1 MGFEDEVE
9 KAGKSSFSFPKGKM
23 TLEKAVELGEY
34 DPKYLSIFPEW
45 HTLSRHLQ
53 FQFIRRGL
61 ERRRQHLRV
70 QWAEINNVL
79 DFRLKPH
86 LKEALLNIQKQLKEL
101 DKDEERLYLEY
112 SK

>member
-1 MGFEDEVE
+1 
-9 KAGKSSFSFPKGKM
+9 
-23 TLEKAVELGEY
+23 
-34 DPKYLSIFPEW
+34 
-45 HTLSRHLQ
+45 
-53 FQFIRRGL
+53 
-61 ERRRQHLRV
+61 LRV

>member
-1 MGFEDEVE
+1 MI
-9 KAGKSSFSFPKGKM
+9 
-23 TLEKAVELGEY
+23 
-34 DPKYLSIFPEW
+34 LSIFLFSLKW
-45 HTLSRHLQ
+45 HTLSRHLK

-61 ERRRQHLRV
+61 EMRRQHLRV

-86 LKEALLNIQKQLKEL
+86 LKDALLNIEKQLKEL
-101 DKDEERLYLEY
+101 YKDEERLYLEY